1 MKYYYLI
8 ASLPNLNPDKP
19 PRNLDFKK
27 WHNFILRN
35 LAESDRHI
43 LELLTVPERVK
54 KLVQILHEKRKE
66 PQVYPLVI
74 EVPDLPVEFKK
85 TNDLITLLPPFLSD
99 WLTENDYW
107 LEEKPISDL
116 ERQLFSLFYHEIS
129 NSDNDFIKS
138 YFRFLQDLK
147 NIIAAINARTYD
159 LPIKNQLIGESDIN
173 SSLTRSQTPD
183 FGLGEQYPFIEQ
195 LQQYIDKSS
204 LYDLEKYVN
213 RLKWNRLEEL
223 TSLDFFENSNVFA
236 YYLQLKISWRWLLLD
251 QQEAEKGQIE
261 HLLSDAMNKWS
272 IKTLNE

>member
-204 LYDLEKYVN
+204 LYDLEKYVD

-223 TSLDFFENSNVFA
+223 TSLDFFESSNVFA

>member
-204 LYDLEKYVN
+204 LYDLEKYVD

-223 TSLDFFENSNVFA
+223 TSLDFFESSNVFA
-236 YYLQLKISWRWLLLD
+236 YYLQLKIAWRWLLLD

>member
-1 MKYYYLI
+1 VTGIYWNCSPYR
-8 ASLPNLNPDKP
+8 S
-19 PRNLDFKK
+19 
-27 WHNFILRN
+27 
-35 LAESDRHI
+35 
-43 LELLTVPERVK
+43 ELK

-204 LYDLEKYVN
+204 LYDLEKYVD